1 MYRKAVSS
9 YFGAAFLYIPSRWR
23 IFPRNVVQPTPHRVD
38 SNPMDRP
45 IRVVL
50 ADDHVVLRSGLKALL
65 EAEPDLEV
73 VGEASTGVQAVERAR
88 NLNPDV
94 VVMDLDMPEM
104 GGLDATREIS
114 ALGRETRVLVLTM
127 HAEEDQLLSVLDA
140 GGSGFIRKTKA
151 EEDLIRAIRSVAR
164 GEVFLYPNATRML
177 LQRYRQAEEQGEASP
192 LEELSDRE
200 REVLALTAEGYSSTE
215 IGKKL
220 FLSPKTVDTYRS
232 RLMQKLGISHR
243 AELVKFALKTGLL
256 KAE

>member
-1 MYRKAVSS
+1 
-9 YFGAAFLYIPSRWR
+9 
-23 IFPRNVVQPTPHRVD
+23 
-38 SNPMDRP
+38 
-45 IRVVL
+45 
-50 ADDHVVLRSGLKALL
+50 
-65 EAEPDLEV
+65 
-73 VGEASTGVQAVERAR
+73 
-88 NLNPDV
+88 
-94 VVMDLDMPEM
+94 VMDLDMPEM
-104 GGLDATREIS
+104 GGLDATREIA
-114 ALGRETRVLVLTM
+114 ALGKETRVLVLTM
-127 HAEEDQLLSVLDA
+127 HAEEDQLLAVLDA

-243 AELVKFALKTGLL
+243 AELVKFALRTGLL
-256 KAE
+256 KA